1 MKKKNSARDNL
12 NLFFSAF
19 LLVAYIV
26 CAYFFMNFAAT
37 LGGVAQAIVVALIF
51 VVFGLLLF
59 YATRVGDGKSVVRFS
74 VITLV
79 LLDLPALY
87 AILASIFTV
96 LPLSQFIT
104 ANPVIAYMAA
114 VAFGYGIPYTFLSGF
129 ETVECVSFDVDEII
143 DSIEP
148 VEGGLEE
155 ELSEEATEEIQ
166 EEAEDE
172 VVVEGISAEEPEADE
187 EVVEEAV
194 ESAEETEEITE

>member
-19 LLVAYIV
+19 LVVAYIV
-26 CAYFFMNFAAT
+26 CSYFFMNFAST
-37 LGGVAQAIVVALIF
+37 LGGVAQAAITAVVF

-59 YATRVGDGKSVVRFS
+59 YATRVGDGISVVRFS

-87 AILASIFTV
+87 VILASMFTV
-96 LPLSQFIT
+96 LPLNQFVT
-104 ANPVIAYMAA
+104 ANPMITYMAA
-114 VAFGYGIPYTFLSGF
+114 VALGYGIPYTFISGF
-129 ETVECVSFDVDEII
+129 EIVEAPVVALEDTSEAW
-143 DSIEP
+143 EP

-155 ELSEEATEEIQ
+155 ELSEEETDEVQ

-172 VVVEGISAEEPEADE
+172 VVVEGISAEDTEDDE
-187 EVVEEAV
+187 SVDNEELTV
-194 ESAEETEEITE
+194 DN